1 MELPGRLLG
10 KITRKTGRA
19 ISDFKMISEGDR
31 VLVALSGGESSW
43 SLLHALEKLK
53 SKSPVRFTLSA
64 VTLHHP
70 GFDLSPLREH
80 CQVTGVSC
88 PGVEFPSPYDMQN
101 ILYETA
107 DSGGFNRI
115 ALGHNADDL
124 VETLLVSEFFE
135 GEIKTL
141 PPFET
146 VGCNIAFIR
155 PLCRVFWREIQDYAA
170 VAGFPCDTSSRPCFP
185 PDFRRET
192 VRKLLDGLE
201 GEHSGIKSN
210 LLSSLGRVR
219 ERYLLLKK

>member
-19 ISDFKMISEGDR
+19 ISDFKMISEGDM
-31 VLVALSGGESSW
+31 VLVALSGGKSALA
-43 SLLHALEKLK
+43 LLYALENLR

-64 VTLHHP
+64 ITLHPP
-70 GFDLSPLREH
+70 GCAPASLAGH
-80 CQVTGVSC
+80 CQTMGISHLALEV
-88 PGVEFPSPYDMQN
+88 PSPGDIESQ
-101 ILYETA
+101 LFEA
-107 DSGGFNRI
+107 ARRGGFNKV

-124 VETLLVSEFFE
+124 IETLLVSEFFE

-146 VGCNIAFIR
+146 AGDGVAFIR
-155 PLCRVFWREIQDYAA
+155 PLCRVFEKEILDYNAA
-170 VAGFPCDTSSRPCFP
+170 AGFPCEWTSFSGTP
-185 PDFRRET
+185 PDSGR
-192 VRKLLDGLE
+192 VAARKLLERLE
-201 GEHSGIKSN
+201 GEHGGIKAN